1 MKKVIIIGGG
11 MAGLAAARVL
21 SDFCPE
27 ILIIE
32 RDILPETP
40 ETRPGTPQA
49 YHPHHLTPRGRMIL
63 EQLFPGLNNELLQN
77 GAASSLGKDIRFY
90 YPFGELIMPDPGNDA
105 ACSRPFL
112 EWHIRQRVLQHKGIQ
127 LLTDTNVIDLIM
139 EGEQNKV
146 SGVFAISGSK
156 TMELNADLI
165 VVATGFHS
173 RLSDWLHRLDYT
185 IPEPELLTTNLG
197 YSTRHYAV
205 PSSLTFPWNLLH
217 IENQELPEVPTC
229 VVSFMENNVL
239 EIILGNIGGLYPPTD
254 TAGFETALALLN
266 NPTLNELL
274 QQVTPL
280 EAPRGY
286 RIKDVTLRHYEK
298 MDTWPEG
305 LIAIGDAFC
314 TFDPIH
320 GTGMTIA
327 AMQAEMLQRTLQHQ
341 GILSPSF
348 GKDFMQAAAKI
359 VEPAWWMNAV
369 SDTGHPQV
377 AHRYTTSQPGLQ
389 FAHVFMEQVLQFA
402 VNFHQPALFA
412 LVWLVRTS
420 FLSPGELINRRMLY
434 MLREAGLAGPP
445 DQLIQSGEVSAIEH
459 WHDDRCPDIPDFAA
473 ELFIPREVLSRQ

>member
-11 MAGLAAARVL
+11 IAGLAAAHVL

-32 RDILPETP
+32 RDELTSTP

-63 EQLFPGLNNELLQN
+63 EQLFPGLNNELLEN

-112 EWHIRQRVLQHKGIQ
+112 EWHIRQRVLKNKGVR
-127 LLTDTNVIDLIM
+127 LLAETTVTDLVIDS
-139 EGEQNKV
+139 EQNKV
-146 SGVFAISGSK
+146 CGVTITSGNTTADI
-156 TMELNADLI
+156 NADMV

-173 RLSDWLHRLDYT
+173 RLGEWLNRPGYT

-197 YSTRHYAV
+197 YSTRHYAL
-205 PSSLTFPWNLLH
+205 PPALALPWNLLH
-217 IENQELPEVPTC
+217 IENQEQPGVPTC
-229 VVSFMENNVL
+229 VVSIMENNIL

-254 TAGFETALALLN
+254 TAGFEAALALLD
-266 NPTLNELL
+266 NPVLKELL

-286 RIKDVTLRHYEK
+286 RIKDVTFRHYEK
-298 MDTWPEG
+298 MASWPDG
-305 LIAIGDAFC
+305 LMAIGDAFC

-327 AMQAEMLQRTLQHQ
+327 VMQSELLQKKLQHT

-359 VEPAWWMNAV
+359 VAPAWWINAV
-369 SDTGHPQV
+369 ADTGHPQV
-377 AHRYTTSQPGLQ
+377 KHHYTEAQKGLR
-389 FAHVFMEQVLQFA
+389 FAHVFMEQVLRFS
-402 VNFHQPALFA
+402 VSFRQPALFG

-420 FLSPGELINRRMLY
+420 FLSPQELINRPMLD
-434 MLREAGLAGPP
+434 MLREAGLAGPL
-445 DQLIQSGEVSAIEH
+445 DQLIQSGEVSDPRQ
-459 WHDDRCPDIPDFAA
+459 WHHDRCPDIPAFEE

>member
-11 MAGLAAARVL
+11 IAGLAAAHVL

-32 RDILPETP
+32 RDELPATS

-63 EQLFPGLNNELLQN
+63 EQLFPGLNHELLEN

-90 YPFGELIMPDPGNDA
+90 YPFGELILPEPGNDA

-112 EWHIRQRVLQHKGIQ
+112 EWHIRQRVLSNKRIQ
-127 LLTDTNVIDLIM
+127 VLDATTVTDLIIDQ
-139 EGEQNKV
+139 EQNKICGI
-146 SGVFAISGSK
+146 SAISGN
-156 TMELNADLI
+156 TAIEINADMV

-173 RLSDWLHRLDYT
+173 RLGDWLNRLGYT

-197 YSTRHYAV
+197 YSTRHYSA
-205 PSSLTFPWNLLH
+205 PSALTVPWNLLH
-217 IENQELPEVPTC
+217 IENQEQPEVPTC
-229 VVSFMENNVL
+229 VVSIMEDNIL
-239 EIILGNIGGLYPPTD
+239 EIILGNIGGMYPPTD
-254 TAGFETALALLN
+254 AEGFELALALLD
-266 NPTLNELL
+266 NPALNDLL

-286 RIKDVTLRHYEK
+286 RIKDVTFRHYEK
-298 MDTWPEG
+298 MASWPDG
-305 LIAIGDAFC
+305 LMAIGDAFC

-327 AMQAEMLQRTLQHQ
+327 VMQAEMLQKTLQHT
-341 GILSPSF
+341 GVLSPSF

-369 SDTGHPQV
+369 ADTGHPQV
-377 AHRYTTSQPGLQ
+377 KHHYTAAQKGLQ
-389 FAHVFMEQVLQFA
+389 FAHVFIEQTLRFA
-402 VNFHQPALFA
+402 VNFQQPALFG

-420 FLSPGELINRRMLY
+420 FLSPRELINLQMLE
-434 MLREAGLAGPP
+434 MLRKAGLAGPL
-445 DQLIQSGEVSAIEH
+445 DQLIQSGEVSDIQY
-459 WHDDRCPDIPDFAA
+459 WHHNLCPDIPDFGE
-473 ELFIPREVLSRQ
+473 ELFIPREVLSKQ